1 VIDFGNGVVTLSL
14 TTILPTLMENM
25 GYSTTQASL
34 MTAPPY
40 VIACICC
47 LLASYSSSRRNE
59 HGYHVAFCLL
69 VGLFGYILMLTLFDK
84 GKVAIYVSTTVT
96 FCGIFSAFPLFVSWL
111 TINVSGRTKRAM
123 AISFVIG
130 IGEMSGI
137 VTPLVRL
144 LRVITYRITF
154 EIDL

>member
-1 VIDFGNGVVTLSL
+1 
-14 TTILPTLMENM
+14 
-25 GYSTTQASL
+25 
-34 MTAPPY
+34 
-40 VIACICC
+40 
-47 LLASYSSSRRNE
+47 
-59 HGYHVAFCLL
+59 
-69 VGLFGYILMLTLFDK
+69 MLTLFDK